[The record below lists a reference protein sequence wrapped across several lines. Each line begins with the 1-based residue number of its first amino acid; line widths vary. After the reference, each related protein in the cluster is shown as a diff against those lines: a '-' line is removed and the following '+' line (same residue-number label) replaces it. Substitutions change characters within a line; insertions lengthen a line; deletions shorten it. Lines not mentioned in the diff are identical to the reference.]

1 MWQKSFKHW
10 SRTTLDSWA
19 SGTRKQY
26 KIYFKQWNLLC
37 KTQTVDIWNVLNKD
51 GTKFLLS
58 LYKKGLGCSAINDAK
73 SMLSK
78 SLPVKEGIEFGKL

>member
-1 MWQKSFKHW
+1 M
-10 SRTTLDSWA
+10 
-19 SGTRKQY
+19 
-26 KIYFKQWNLLC
+26 
-37 KTQTVDIWNVLNKD
+37 NKD

-58 LYKKGLGCSAINDAK
+58 LYKNGLGCSAINDAK

>member
-1 MWQKSFKHW
+1 M
-10 SRTTLDSWA
+10 
-19 SGTRKQY
+19 
-26 KIYFKQWNLLC
+26 
-37 KTQTVDIWNVLNKD
+37 NKD